1 MKRTFYTEL
10 SKVFGVLLLLV
21 GVAALV
27 GGNFSHNYVTG
38 QLKQEGISMPTQ
50 QGVDA
55 LTEQASKDALTPHV
69 GQKLTTGTQA
79 ELYANHYIWQHMQ
92 SAAKNLKTQDGKTLA
107 PEQYNYAGIG
117 DFTNGVKADLKAQ
130 GLADAEI
137 NAHPDVVALN
147 ALRASNFQGDT
158 LRGMLLNAYAWWLI
172 GTIAIWVGVAALVL
186 GAALLAFGLLRKS
199 AAEPVAV
206 SPSRQ

>member
-10 SKVFGVLLLLV
+10 SKVFGVLLVLI
-21 GVAALV
+21 GAAALI
-27 GGNFSHNYVTG
+27 GGSFSHNYVTG

-55 LTEQASKDALTPHV
+55 LTEQASKDALAPYV
-69 GQKLTTGTQA
+69 GEKLTTGTQA

-92 SAAKNLKTQDGKTLA
+92 SAAKNFKTTDGKALA

-117 DFTNGVKADLKAQ
+117 DFSNVVKAVLKAQ
-130 GLADAEI
+130 GLSDTEI

-186 GAALLAFGLLRKS
+186 GAALLAFGLLRKP
-199 AAEPVAV
+199 AVEPEVT
-206 SPSRQ
+206 PLSRQ